1 MHRDP
6 QAAAKTNAA
15 LMARR
20 RAALP
25 TGLGQTY
32 DVVAERAENAE
43 VWDVEGKRYL
53 DFGGGIAVLNTG
65 HRHPKIVAAVKAQL
79 DKVHHT
85 CFQVLAYEPYIELA
99 ERLIAKTPGDFAK
112 KAYFLSTGAEAVE
125 NAVKIARAAT
135 KRQAVIAFG
144 GGFHG
149 RTLLGMALTGKVAP
163 YKTGFGPF
171 PAEIYHAEF
180 PNPLHGVSVA
190 DSLRSL
196 EHIFKYDVEP
206 ERVAAIILEPVQGEG
221 GFYIAPPE
229 FAKALRALC
238 DKHGIVLIADEVQT
252 GAGRT
257 GTWLACEQWSV
268 APDIVTM
275 AKSMAGGFPISAV
288 IGKAE
293 IMDKPLPGGLGGTY
307 AGNPLACAA
316 ALAVLDVFEEE
327 KLLDRSKALGEQLT
341 RGLKAMASKH
351 KSIGEVRGLGAMVA
365 VELFKNG
372 DLQPGAEPP
381 PGGRLP
387 SGDGA
392 QRLGAHMIPDA
403 DLTRRVCAEA
413 LKRGLVL
420 LSCGTYA
427 NVIRILVPL
436 TVPDAQVEE
445 GLALLG
451 QAFDAASAT

>member
-1 MHRDP
+1 MPLD
-6 QAAAKTNAA
+6 AKTATATNAA

-25 TGLGQTY
+25 AGLGQTY
-32 DVVAERAENAE
+32 EVFVDRAENAE
-43 VWDVEGKRYL
+43 VWDVEGRRYI
-53 DFGGGIAVLNTG
+53 DFAGGIAVLNTG
-65 HRHPKIVAAVKAQL
+65 HRHPKIVEAVKAQL
-79 DKVHHT
+79 DQVHHT
-85 CFQVLAYEPYIELA
+85 CFQVVAYEPYVELA
-99 ERLIAKTPGDFAK
+99 EQLIARTPGNFAK

-163 YKTGFGPF
+163 YKAGFGPF

-180 PNPLHGVSVA
+180 PNPLHGVTVA

-196 EHIFKYDVEP
+196 EHIFKYDVEA

-221 GFYIAPPE
+221 GFYVAPPE
-229 FAKALRALC
+229 FAQALRALC

-257 GTWLACEQWSV
+257 GTWLACEQWGV
-268 APDIVTM
+268 APDLVTM

-307 AGNPLACAA
+307 AGSPLACAA
-316 ALAVLDVFEEE
+316 ALAVLKVFDEE
-327 KLLDRSKALGEQLT
+327 KLLERSRAVGQRLKDGLT
-341 RGLKAMASKH
+341 RLAGQH
-351 KSIGEVRGLGAMVA
+351 KSIQDVRGLGAMVA
-365 VELFKNG
+365 IELFKGG
-372 DLQPGAEPP
+372 DLSQ
-381 PGGRLP
+381 
-387 SGDGA
+387 
-392 QRLGAHMIPDA
+392 PDA
-403 DLTRRVCAEA
+403 DLTKRLCTEA
-413 LKRGLVL
+413 IQRGLIL
-420 LSCGTYA
+420 LSCGTYG

-436 TVPDAQVEE
+436 TASDAVIDE
-445 GLALLG
+445 GMAVLADCLKACG
-451 QAFDAASAT
+451 A